1 MLSLL
6 VSAEL
11 TGVTDLRPKDT
22 EEEPYFY
29 TFKVQC
35 TSCREVHPNW
45 VSFNRFEQHE
55 IPGSRGEA
63 NFVWKCKLCQV
74 GLFLPFMS
82 STRLACTSHL
92 VFPCGRFYETQGDNE
107 IRNKTHS
114 ASIVNGPHA
123 YAGDE
128 KRKGTKVIE
137 IDCRGLEF
145 TEFKPDG
152 DWEVKGTESS
162 TPFTGIDLSEG
173 EWYDYDEKAGEE
185 VSIKEISWEL
195 TPGPFCKLGTASQLT
210 QSPSDC
216 AFIAIPVGTELIIRL
231 KWGQTEYKGK
241 LESIDS
247 YMNVLLRDTEEFI
260 DGKNTGT
267 LGLVLIRC
275 NNILWMGS
283 ADSVEMTDLGLR

>member
-6 VSAEL
+6 LSAEL

-22 EEEPYFY
+22 EQDPYFY

-63 NFVWKCKLCQV
+63 NFVWKCKLCQ
-74 GLFLPFMS
+74 
-82 STRLACTSHL
+82 
-92 VFPCGRFYETQGDNE
+92 
-107 IRNKTHS
+107 KTHS

-145 TEFKPDG
+145 TEFKPD
-152 DWEVKGTESS
+152 VSVSS
-162 TPFTGIDLSEG
+162 ILSQ
-173 EWYDYDEKAGEE
+173 ARF
-185 VSIKEISWEL
+185 L
-195 TPGPFCKLGTASQLT
+195 TMMRRENGKQRGLNPP
-210 QSPSDC
+210 
-216 AFIAIPVGTELIIRL
+216 RL
-231 KWGQTEYKGK
+231 
-241 LESIDS
+241 S
-247 YMNVLLRDTEEFI
+247 
-260 DGKNTGT
+260 
-267 LGLVLIRC
+267 LV
-275 NNILWMGS
+275 
-283 ADSVEMTDLGLR
+283 